1 MKIIYQRIRSVFNAV
16 LNSKKDMKKLFLIL
30 PILLFSVSQVNAQSV
45 NVEVQKNGTTHEET
59 ICLPQSMTYDIDS
72 LLNEWHS
79 KNSLTPD
86 NDCLMKNENPTF
98 SDSVYIDRLSRIPAV
113 MELTYNDIVR
123 KFIEL
128 YSGKLR
134 KQVSFM
140 LGASNFYMPI
150 FEEALDAYNI
160 PQELKYLPI
169 IESALNPKATSP
181 VGAAGLWQF
190 MIGTGKL
197 YGLETNSIIDERR
210 DPIKSTWAAARYLR
224 DLYTI
229 YKDWNL
235 VIAAYN
241 CGTGN
246 INKAIHR
253 ANGARDYWA
262 IYNYLPQETRGYV
275 PAFIAANYVMT
286 YYCDHNICPMEAE
299 ISQNTDTVQVNKSL
313 HFEQI
318 SDICGI
324 NIDQIRSLNPQY
336 KIDVVPGNTES
347 CTLRLP
353 RNYINTFIDRQD
365 TIYAYRAEQL
375 FSNRPTVSPTV
386 EVVEEKPAVYKSTR
400 HSKKAKYAS
409 HKVRSGQTLSD
420 IADKYGVT
428 VKQLKKWN
436 GLRGTSI
443 RAGKKIKIHK

>member
-1 MKIIYQRIRSVFNAV
+1 
-16 LNSKKDMKKLFLIL
+16 MKKIFLIL
-30 PILLFSVSQVNAQSV
+30 PALFLCVSLANAQTI
-45 NVEVQKNGTTHEET
+45 NVTVQKDGATHEET
-59 ICLPQSMTYDIDS
+59 IGLPISMTYDVDS

-79 KNSLTPD
+79 KNSLKPD
-86 NDCLMKNENPTF
+86 NNCMMKDENPSF

-140 LGASNFYMPI
+140 LGASNFYMPM

-160 PQELKYLPI
+160 PQELKYLPV
-169 IESALNPKATSP
+169 IESSLNPKATSP

-190 MIGTGKL
+190 MLGTGKI
-197 YGLETNSIIDERR
+197 YGLESNSIVDERR
-210 DPIKSTWAAARYLR
+210 DPIKSTWAAAKYLR

-246 INKAIHR
+246 INKAIRR

-299 ISQNTDTVQVNKSL
+299 LSENTDTVQVSKSL

-318 SDICGI
+318 ADICGI
-324 NIDQIRSLNPQY
+324 SIDQIRSLNPQY
-336 KIDVVPGNTES
+336 KIDIVPGNTEI

-353 RNYINTFIDRQD
+353 RNYINTFIDSQD
-365 TIYAYRAEQL
+365 TIYAYRADEL
-375 FSNRPTVSPTV
+375 FSNRKTV
-386 EVVEEKPAVYKSTR
+386 EVKEEVVKAVTP
-400 HSKKAKYAS
+400 KYTS
-409 HKVRSGQTLSD
+409 HKARYTSHKIRKGQTLSD

-436 GLRGTSI
+436 GLRKNTIS
-443 RAGKKIKIHK
+443 AGKRLKIRK